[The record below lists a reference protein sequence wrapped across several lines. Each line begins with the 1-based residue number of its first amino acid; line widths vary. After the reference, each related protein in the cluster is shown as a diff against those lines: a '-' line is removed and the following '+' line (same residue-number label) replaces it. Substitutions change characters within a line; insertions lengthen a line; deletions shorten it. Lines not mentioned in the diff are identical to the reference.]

1 MCKYFKKCE
10 RFCKSKKSH
19 FTHWEHVRKYAEK
32 QYPNYINYRTYS
44 LLSKSAQN
52 DMNKIQKSN
61 IQESDSESKSQ
72 NINYVN
78 LQRYLVTNMIQK
90 MIYDIVDKI

>member
-19 FTHWEHVRKYAEK
+19 FTHWEHIRIYAQK
-32 QYPNYINYRTYS
+32 NYSNYLNYRTYIR
-44 LLSKSAQN
+44 LSKNAQN
-52 DMNKIQKSN
+52 DILHSQSNNNKVVEKSNKIN
-61 IQESDSESKSQ
+61 HT
-72 NINYVN
+72 N
-78 LQRYLVTNMIQK
+78 LERYLVTNMIQK